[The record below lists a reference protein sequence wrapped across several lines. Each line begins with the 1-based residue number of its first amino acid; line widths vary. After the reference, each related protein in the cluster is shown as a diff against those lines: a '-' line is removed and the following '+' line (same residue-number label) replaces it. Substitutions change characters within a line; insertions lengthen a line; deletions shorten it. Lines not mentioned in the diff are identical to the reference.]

1 MMLTTREIEKRNQY
15 GKICR
20 YLETVFKNCGKGYDL
35 YELID
40 YDPSMP
46 EDVRSLL
53 EDSLENETALY
64 NFAEE
69 KYKNMKLKH
78 ELKEL
83 QKKID
88 IQTKKLNKAIENFL
102 NVKGGYT

>member
-1 MMLTTREIEKRNQY
+1 MTLTDREIEKRNQY

-20 YLETVFKNCGKGYDL
+20 YLATVFKNCGKGYKL

-53 EDSLENETALY
+53 EDSLEHETALY
-64 NFAEE
+64 DFAEE
-69 KYKNMKLKH
+69 KYKNMQLKH

-88 IQTKKLNKAIENFL
+88 KQTRELDKASDEFFYGKK
-102 NVKGGYT
+102 

>member
-1 MMLTTREIEKRNQY
+1 MLTTREIEKRNQY

-20 YLETVFKNCGKGYDL
+20 YLETVFKNCGKGYEL
-35 YELID
+35 FELIA

-53 EDSLENETALY
+53 EDSFENKTALY
-64 NFAEE
+64 DFAEE
-69 KYKNMKLKH
+69 KYRNMKLKH

-88 IQTKKLNKAIENFL
+88 KQTRELNKASDEFFYGKN
-102 NVKGGYT
+102 

>member
-20 YLETVFKNCGKGYDL
+20 YLETVFKNNLYGYNII
-35 YELID
+35 ELCE
-40 YDPSMP
+40 YDVTMP
-46 EDVRSLL
+46 
-53 EDSLENETALY
+53 
-64 NFAEE
+64 AEIKEWLTNDPIIYDFVDE
-69 KYKNMKLKH
+69 KYKNMQLKH

-88 IQTKKLNKAIENFL
+88 IQTKKLNKATENFL
-102 NVKGGYT
+102 NVKGGYNYGNY

>member
-1 MMLTTREIEKRNQY
+1 MMLTTHEIEKSNQY
-15 GKICR
+15 CKICS
-20 YLETVFKNCGKGYDL
+20 YLGTVFENCGKGYEL

-46 EDVRSLL
+46 GDVRSLL
-53 EDSLENETALY
+53 EDSFENETVLY
-64 NFAEE
+64 DLAEE

-88 IQTKKLNKAIENFL
+88 KQTRELDKAYDEFFYGKK
-102 NVKGGYT
+102 